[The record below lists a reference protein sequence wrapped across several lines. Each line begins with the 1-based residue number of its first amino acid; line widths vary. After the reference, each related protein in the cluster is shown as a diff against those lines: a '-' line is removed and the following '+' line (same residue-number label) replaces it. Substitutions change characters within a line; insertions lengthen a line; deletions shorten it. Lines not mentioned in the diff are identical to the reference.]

1 MLLSRLGV
9 SARFIAVLL
18 IGFTFQIGISV
29 VSLMMLRHSLLSDRS
44 AEVKHLLEVAYSTVA
59 FYHDRW
65 PKGA

>member
-44 AEVKHLLEVAYSTVA
+44 AEVKHLLEVAYSTVS